1 MAEAGIIGEER
12 QIRMASLKDF
22 DLAGKVAVVTG
33 GNTGIGKAIAL
44 GFAQAGASVAIV
56 ARNEERNAATLE
68 ELRRIGRP
76 AAALRLDLS
85 RRAELKPALDEIE
98 GRLGPLDILVNNAAF
113 AVLKGLL
120 DHTEEDWD
128 SVLEADLTA
137 CFLLSKYAAQSM
149 IRRGRGGKI
158 INVASIGGFKGTPVY
173 PSYGVSKGGL
183 LQLTRCLAIELA
195 PHNIQVNSLAPG
207 WTTTDMTGWIRTE
220 PLYADLYKEMVTR
233 TPAGRFAEPD
243 EMVGAAVFLAS
254 AAANFVTG
262 ADLIVD
268 GGFFIR

>member
-1 MAEAGIIGEER
+1 MAIP
-12 QIRMASLKDF
+12 QTF
-22 DLAGKVAVVTG
+22 DLSGKVAAVTG

-44 GFAQAGASVAIV
+44 GLAQAGASVAIL
-56 ARNEERNAATLE
+56 ARNEERNAKALD
-68 ELRRIGRP
+68 ELQRTGRP

-85 RRAELKPALDEIE
+85 QRNAIRPALEE
-98 GRLGPLDILVNNAAF
+98 VERQLGALNILVNNAAF

-128 SVLEADLTA
+128 SVLETDLTA
-137 CFLLSKYAAQSM
+137 CFLTSKYAAQAM
-149 IRRGRGGKI
+149 IRHGRGGKI

-195 PHNIQVNSLAPG
+195 PYRIQVNSLAPG
-207 WTTTDMTGWIRTE
+207 WTETDMTTWIRTE
-220 PLYADLYKEMVTR
+220 ARYAELFKEMVLR

-243 EMVGAAVFLAS
+243 EMAGAAVFLAS
-254 AAANFVTG
+254 AASDFMTG